1 MIEDYTEGTGT
12 AVVGGTEQRA
22 SRSLVALLW
31 PIALVGALLSLIPL
45 WLGDSRV
52 MMGVAVLGLTF
63 ACYAV
68 GFNLIFGSTGQLFL
82 CVGALAGIGGYGS
95 AILADR
101 VGLPLL
107 LSILLATLASS
118 VFGGLLS
125 WIAVRRSLGVIF
137 TGIITLIF
145 SLVFGNLLLG
155 AAGVTGGD
163 GGFHIQTGADTFLR
177 QTIPPYYLMLALVLI
192 FLLTHGLLRRSHIGW
207 AFRALRD
214 DEVAAEL
221 AGVNVARYRVI
232 AALIGAAML
241 GLAGSL
247 FAFTEGTISPTTYGF
262 AQVDVETMVMLAFG
276 GIGTL
281 FGPVLGAVVF
291 TVINELIQDLG
302 QLRLL
307 VYGALIIALFLWVP
321 RGIIPTL
328 GDLIRRR
335 KRVKLGEN
343 EAEGVGCG
351 RTVTSPSLDMSSCSR
366 RPSRRAPASSPM
378 FSR

>member
-52 MMGVAVLGLTF
+52 MMGVAIVGLTF
-63 ACYAV
+63 ACYAI

-95 AILADR
+95 AVLADR

-107 LSILLATLASS
+107 PSILLATLASS
-118 VFGGLLS
+118 LFGGLLS

-145 SLVFGNLLLG
+145 SLVFGNLVLG

-192 FLLTHGLLRRSHIGW
+192 YLFIHGLLRRSHIGW

-221 AGVNVARYRVI
+221 AGVNVARYRVY
-232 AALIGAAML
+232 AALVGAAML
-241 GLAGSL
+241 GLSGSL
-247 FAFTEGTISPTTYGF
+247 FAMTEGTISPTTYGF
-262 AQVDVETMVMLAFG
+262 SQVDVETLVMLAFG

-281 FGPVLGAVVF
+281 FGPVLGAAVI
-291 TVINELIQDLG
+291 TVINELILDLG

-328 GDLIRRR
+328 GDFMRRR
-335 KRVKLGEN
+335 GELGKR
-343 EAEGVGCG
+343 
-351 RTVTSPSLDMSSCSR
+351 
-366 RPSRRAPASSPM
+366 
-378 FSR
+378 

>member
-95 AILADR
+95 AILSDR

-107 LSILLATLASS
+107 LSILLATVASS

-155 AAGVTGGD
+155 AASVTGGD

-177 QTIPPYYLMLALVLI
+177 QTIPPYYLMLILVLI
-192 FLLTHGLLRRSHIGW
+192 FLLTHGLLRRSYIGW

-232 AALIGAAML
+232 AAGVGAAML

-281 FGPVLGAVVF
+281 FGPVLGALVF

-335 KRVKLGEN
+335 N
-343 EAEGVGCG
+343 E
-351 RTVTSPSLDMSSCSR
+351 
-366 RPSRRAPASSPM
+366 
-378 FSR
+378 